1 MEYIIR
7 ARFPVNGKH
16 WELVFHRGE
25 AVTEDAALAE
35 RYKARGYEVIAP
47 NKRKK
52 KEAE

>member
-1 MEYIIR
+1 MGYIIR

-16 WELVFHRGE
+16 WELVFHHGE

-47 NKRKK
+47 KRKK